1 MTFKHMAAAAVVIGC
16 AHPGL
21 VHARTI
27 EPSIYNLVT
36 SMAQAHGVDPALAH
50 AVVKVE
56 SGYDCTAKNP
66 RSTAAGP
73 MQVLKSTARLVGV
86 EGNLR
91 DCRTGLEAG
100 MRYLKQMVTLSG
112 GSACAAASAYNRGAV
127 GGCSAYGR
135 KVMANMA
142 RPAQVAGL

>member
-50 AVVKVE
+50 AVVKV
-56 SGYDCTAKNP
+56 DP
-66 RSTAAGP
+66 
-73 MQVLKSTARLVGV
+73 
-86 EGNLR
+86 
-91 DCRTGLEAG
+91 
-100 MRYLKQMVTLSG
+100 VT
-112 GSACAAASAYNRGAV
+112 GAV
-127 GGCSAYGR
+127 LSSAKTALPPGAMA
-135 KVMANMA
+135 VM
-142 RPAQVAGL
+142 P